1 MPRGQ
6 ASDRVDED
14 MFFLVDVAFTWRK
27 LRRWTQLFSR
37 VKPFFGTLNLT
48 KIAGC
53 IHCALV
59 VYTVSILWMFS
70 FSRFVGMRV
79 FFFVCSREVQPEPV
93 PCGGAGGIPWL
104 WL

>member
-1 MPRGQ
+1 MKSEILVVGMPRGQ

-37 VKPFFGTLNLT
+37 VKPFFGALLLT
-48 KIAGC
+48 NTFGC

-59 VYTVSILWMFS
+59 VYPYYPLDVLQG
-70 FSRFVGMRV
+70 RFVGMRV
-79 FFFVCSREVQPEPV
+79 SLCVQP
-93 PCGGAGGIPWL
+93 
-104 WL
+104 